1 MAKSSESIAWSSYQT
16 ARSTY
21 RDSSSM
27 KTLAIVTMFFLPGN
41 FVSAMFSMPMFE
53 WTEINPASSY
63 IGVGLL
69 PQFSLYWAITIPLT
83 LVTFMLY
90 FGWLWRLKRDL
101 ADSTPKENPT
111 SLEYEEEHNSE
122 EAFARRLDRKRRE
135 HTNEMATPP
144 KGISHDLSRF
154 SAKKLFN
161 KSEA

>member
-1 MAKSSESIAWSSYQT
+1 MAKSSESIAWSSYKT

-69 PQFSLYWAITIPLT
+69 PQFSLYWAITILLT
-83 LVTFMLY
+83 LATFML
-90 FGWLWRLKRDL
+90 
-101 ADSTPKENPT
+101 
-111 SLEYEEEHNSE
+111 
-122 EAFARRLDRKRRE
+122 
-135 HTNEMATPP
+135 
-144 KGISHDLSRF
+144 
-154 SAKKLFN
+154 
-161 KSEA
+161 

>member
-1 MAKSSESIAWSSYQT
+1 
-16 ARSTY
+16 
-21 RDSSSM
+21 M

-53 WTEINPASSY
+53 WTEINPTSSY

-101 ADSTPKENPT
+101 AESTPEENLT
-111 SLEYEEEHNSE
+111 RFKYEQEQNSE

-135 HTNEMATPP
+135 HTNDMATPP
-144 KGISHDLSRF
+144 QGISHDLSRF
-154 SAKKLFN
+154 AAEKLFN